1 MKSFFMKI
9 LLTQLLLLFAA
20 CMTGTLA
27 LFADQLTITMVAP
40 HIHAFEKLPIVFSV
54 NDSQT
59 GNAIKDLKP
68 VIQMQKSG
76 EDKRYE
82 ITLASGELVDKGDGT
97 YEWTRQFSGTGFY
110 SVLFVVRTMDKD
122 YSYRTF
128 PLEVSKAGGEKIF
141 KPSMDEAK
149 YNYQV
154 RWSANPYSPKPGDE
168 VYFDIELKRTIGA
181 IDLDKPWTSKFEHLV
196 PSELKSG
203 APSVVIETGEGAMVK
218 DITSTADYLGL
229 GVYRVSMKF
238 PKTGDSSTS
247 MGKMSDDAKAKDA
260 STYRLNITFTDDAG
274 YTVNETGDNYD
285 FEVRTPTYNDTT
297 VVKTAA
303 TENVVNNYKVKLVFK
318 DKTAKT
324 GMNEFTIK
332 LTDTANMPVE
342 NANMTLVTKMDQNSQ
357 MSMNMNNV
365 DPISLQLTE
374 NVNVKGEYLGKIDL
388 KYAGSWIAKAN
399 FTVNGKENSTD
410 FNVEVSSA
418 GPNWVVIGI
427 FTGLLLL
434 IVLFAGIRKMAGA
447 KQSNTTGANA

>member
-1 MKSFFMKI
+1 
-9 LLTQLLLLFAA
+9 
-20 CMTGTLA
+20 
-27 LFADQLTITMVAP
+27 
-40 HIHAFEKLPIVFSV
+40 
-54 NDSQT
+54 
-59 GNAIKDLKP
+59 
-68 VIQMQKSG
+68 
-76 EDKRYE
+76 
-82 ITLASGELVDKGDGT
+82 
-97 YEWTRQFSGTGFY
+97 
-110 SVLFVVRTMDKD
+110 
-122 YSYRTF
+122 
-128 PLEVSKAGGEKIF
+128 
-141 KPSMDEAK
+141 
-149 YNYQV
+149 
-154 RWSANPYSPKPGDE
+154 
-168 VYFDIELKRTIGA
+168 
-181 IDLDKPWTSKFEHLV
+181 
-196 PSELKSG
+196 
-203 APSVVIETGEGAMVK
+203 
-218 DITSTADYLGL
+218 
-229 GVYRVSMKF
+229 
-238 PKTGDSSTS
+238 
-247 MGKMSDDAKAKDA
+247 MSDDAKAKDA

-342 NANMTLVTKMDQNSQ
+342 NAKMTLVTKMDQNSQ